1 MLYLLQQGVPEWSDK
16 VTYPGNAVIKYNG
29 ILYIATNENNNAKP
43 STTTTKWKKLL
54 DDACLTKKGSF
65 SLIQQCIARNYKKG
79 TFATTIHN
87 VIKPFSYENYTKILN
102 ALYNHNNGSVPVSA
116 REKTATTFTSEAFRG
131 AGGNVIYTTLT
142 IYVCGYYSIV

>member
-1 MLYLLQQGVPEWSDK
+1 MPEWSDK
-16 VTYPGNAVIKYNG
+16 VTYPVNAVIKYNG
-29 ILYIATNENNNAKP
+29 ILFSATNENNNAKP

-79 TFATTIHN
+79 TFDATTVHN
-87 VIKPFSYENYTKILN
+87 VIKPLSNENYTIILN
-102 ALYNHNNGSVPVSA
+102 TLYNHDNGSVPVSA
-116 REKTATTFTSEAFRG
+116 REKTVTKFTSEAFRG

-142 IYVCGYYSIV
+142 IYVCGY